1 MYEDPK
7 PNDIE
12 NWVCVIE
19 RGTEYE
25 VEIAKSYLAD
35 LEIPANILSKR
46 DSAFSVNVG
55 DMAHVYLYV
64 PREYAEE
71 AHKALEEVDLSA
83 EADNEE
89 E

>member
-1 MYEDPK
+1 MYEESK

-25 VEIAKSYLAD
+25 VEIAKSYLSD

-71 AHKALEEVDLSA
+71 AQKALEEVDLSA